1 MANANQATEF
11 LTWDDTVI
19 ISENPLVKDGLTIE
33 NVLLALQAETL
44 NLWHPMTLWSHQLD
58 VSLFGLNPDLHHLSA
73 LLYHLLAGLA
83 LYFALLQ
90 LKAPPSSNSARNRS
104 PVVSKA
110 VALYTTLLF
119 LLHPM
124 HVESWAWLA
133 ERKDTLSALF
143 AFLTLNYWARFNQAP
158 VNSRSSKFNYALSL
172 LFLACGLLS
181 KPSMVVW
188 PAVLFLTTHLQNPR
202 PQLKEH
208 LPTIKLLLP
217 HLLLCVCTAVIT
229 YLLQLGRG
237 EETLQVIATRPLHQN
252 LVVGFNNLWIYF
264 YKVFYP
270 SPLSYFYE
278 PLKTYPFTGGAL
290 GFSLFLILTHFSW
303 KLRQS
308 FPLLL
313 WAWGSFVI
321 VLGPVCGFMVSG
333 EANAPDRY
341 SYLAYTGPFL
351 LLTVLAS
358 KCFQLL
364 NLTTQK
370 YKLILSSLAAIILI
384 SLTFLSAKR
393 AADWKSMETLT
404 TAAIESH
411 PNSYAPHH
419 HIASVYLA
427 QNQIQKARYHIER
440 TLALRE
446 GNRFLWSQLGI
457 IEHQEGN
464 SNLAQKHFLKQLVH
478 SPNNLHAHVGLAKI
492 YLETNDFLAALPH
505 LEKASELVPE
515 NMAYA
520 LALKQC
526 REAIE

>member
-1 MANANQATEF
+1 MADPIHATEF
-11 LTWDDTVI
+11 LTWDDTAL
-19 ISENPLVKDGLTIE
+19 ISENPLVKDGLTVE
-33 NVLLALQAETL
+33 NVLMALQTESL

-58 VSLFGLNPDLHHLSA
+58 VTLFGLNPDLHHLSA

-83 LYFALLQ
+83 LYFALLR
-90 LKAPPSSNSARNRS
+90 LKAPPSSDSAQNRR
-104 PVVSKA
+104 PLVSKA
-110 VALYTTLLF
+110 VALCTTLLF

-143 AFLTLNYWARFNQAP
+143 AFLSLNYWARLNQAP
-158 VNSRSSKFNYALSL
+158 VTSQRSKFNYGLSL

-188 PAVLFLTTHLQNPR
+188 PAVLLLTTNLQNPQL
-202 PQLKEH
+202 QLKEH
-208 LPTIKLLLP
+208 LRTIKLLLP
-217 HLLLCVCTAVIT
+217 HLFLCFCTAAIT

-237 EETLQVIATRPLHQN
+237 DETLQVIATRSFHEN

-278 PLKTYPFTGGAL
+278 PLKTYPFTGGTL
-290 GFSLFLILTHFSW
+290 GLCLFLVLTYFSW

-313 WAWGSFVI
+313 WAWGSFFI
-321 VLGPVCGFMVSG
+321 VLAPVCGFIISG

-341 SYLAYTGPFL
+341 SYLAYTGPFFL
-351 LLTVLAS
+351 LTIFASKCLQSLNLTAEKYKVISFFLAAILLIPLTVL
-358 KCFQLL
+358 
-364 NLTTQK
+364 
-370 YKLILSSLAAIILI
+370 
-384 SLTFLSAKR
+384 SANR
-393 AADWKSMETLT
+393 AADWKNMETLT
-404 TAAIESH
+404 TAAIEAH

-419 HIASVYLA
+419 HLARLYLA
-427 QNQIQKARYHIER
+427 QNKIQKARYHIER
-440 TLALRE
+440 SLALRE
-446 GNRFLWSQLGI
+446 GNRFLWSKLGI

-464 SNLAQKHFLKQLVH
+464 SALAQKHFLKQLVH
-478 SPNNLHAHVGLAKI
+478 SPNNLNAHVGLSKV

-505 LEKASELVPE
+505 LEKASELAPQNE
-515 NMAYA
+515 AYA

-526 REAIE
+526 REAIK